1 MRSAWAAESL
11 PADRTPVLV
20 AVMNDREDLRRAR
33 EEGWYR
39 IPLAK
44 APPNLGAQRLAL
56 YLTAAFG
63 EDGSAVRFWADIER
77 CEVRRRR
84 ELLPEQSRHPRA
96 DHLYLCLRLGE
107 LQELERPIPARSWR
121 RLAFIATTWERL
133 QTAADVKELPV
144 AACLRAEEA
153 GDEQE

>member
-1 MRSAWAAESL
+1 MRSAWATESL
-11 PADRTPVLV
+11 PAEAIPVLV

-44 APPNLGAQRLAL
+44 APANLGVQRLAL

-63 EDGSAVRFWADIER
+63 AEGAAVRYWADIER

-84 ELLPEQSRHPRA
+84 ELLPEQSGHPRA
-96 DHLYLCLRLGE
+96 DGLYLCLRLGE
-107 LQELERPIPARSWR
+107 LQELERPVPARSWR
-121 RLAFIATTWERL
+121 RVTFIATTWERL
-133 QTAADVKELPV
+133 QAARDIRELPGPSRSGTGG
-144 AACLRAEEA
+144 APE
-153 GDEQE
+153 D